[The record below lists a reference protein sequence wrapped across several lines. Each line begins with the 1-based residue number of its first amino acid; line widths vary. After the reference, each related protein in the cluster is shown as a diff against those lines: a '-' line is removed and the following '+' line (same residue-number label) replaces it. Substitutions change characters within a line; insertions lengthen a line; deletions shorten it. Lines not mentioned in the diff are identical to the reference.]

1 VFCVGLPAER
11 HNKRER
17 ERENL
22 FDGSFSEFQKDG
34 KKRGEIKMN
43 FSKKDT
49 SQEEETKYIYPA
61 AMSNLHVC
69 ICDDL
74 FSFFTMM

>member
-1 VFCVGLPAER
+1 MAA
-11 HNKRER
+11 
-17 ERENL
+17 
-22 FDGSFSEFQKDG
+22 FQNFRKKE

-43 FSKKDT
+43 FSKKDR
-49 SQEEETKYIYPA
+49 SQEDETTYNYPA

-69 ICDDL
+69 ACDDL